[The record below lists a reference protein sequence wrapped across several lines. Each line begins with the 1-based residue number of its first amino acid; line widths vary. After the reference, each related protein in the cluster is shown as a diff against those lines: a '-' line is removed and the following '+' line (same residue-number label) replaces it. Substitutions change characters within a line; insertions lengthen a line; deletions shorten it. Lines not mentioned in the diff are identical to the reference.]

1 MTNVKR
7 SEVQSHTDG
16 LHAAPIVGRVVGVR
30 YPEGPNRAWALMA
43 VLVAQTTKDG
53 RSYQGE
59 VKVWARATREIDQ
72 VVKRFPGHHNVG
84 SWKPSGDH
92 HVLVQPAA
100 ITAELDSR
108 SDRDAQLNITAA
120 TLRFNPAQSAH
131 LVGYDEDGA
140 AHHDGLKNAAI
151 TGKLLGIKYSGDAGK
166 PWIYLQIGVAQLGR
180 NGDRYV
186 QKMKVWGP
194 ADQFGEVKKLFPT
207 HAKGGDWK
215 VEGTPKIRVR
225 PGNIRS
231 DVTTFK
237 GKEYADVVI
246 GARSLEFAP
255 PSDADQVSV
264 EAEV

>member
-30 YPEGPNRAWALMA
+30 YPEGPNREWALMA
-43 VLVAQTTKDG
+43 VLVAQTKKDG
-53 RSYQGE
+53 GTYQGE
-59 VKVWARATREIDQ
+59 VKVWARTTREIDQ
-72 VVKRFPGHHNVG
+72 IVNRFPGHHNEG
-84 SWKPSGDH
+84 SWKPSASH
-92 HVLVQPAA
+92 RVLIHPAA

-108 SDRDAQLNITAA
+108 PGRDAQLTITPA
-120 TLRFNPAQSAH
+120 TLRFNPTEAAD
-131 LVGYDEDGA
+131 LVGHDEDGI
-140 AHHDGLKNAAI
+140 AHRDGLKNAAI
-151 TGKLLGIKYSGDAGK
+151 TGKLLGIKYSDDSKK
-166 PWIYLQIGVAQLGR
+166 PWICLQIGVAQRGR
-180 NGDRYV
+180 NGDRSL

-215 VEGTPKIRVR
+215 VEGSPKIRVR
-225 PGNIRS
+225 PDNIRA

-237 GKEYADVVI
+237 GTKYPNVVI
-246 GARSLEFAP
+246 GARSLEFTP
-255 PSDADQVSV
+255 PADADLVSF